1 MPKLGRAPKQLGS
14 PDLAYAQILYTFREV
29 ALYLRPSEATVRR
42 WHNERPLPMTVLG
55 NTFVRIAHHPRGESR
70 ARSMRFDYERIQ
82 RRVRFESPVTHEE
95 GNMITSATEIKV
107 W

>member
-29 ALYLRPSEATVRR
+29 ALYLRRSEATVRR

-55 NTFVRIAHHPRGESR
+55 STFVIPKSALDLWVLAAPTMLPKG
-70 ARSMRFDYERIQ
+70 Q
-82 RRVRFESPVTHEE
+82 RD
-95 GNMITSATEIKV
+95 G
-107 W
+107 